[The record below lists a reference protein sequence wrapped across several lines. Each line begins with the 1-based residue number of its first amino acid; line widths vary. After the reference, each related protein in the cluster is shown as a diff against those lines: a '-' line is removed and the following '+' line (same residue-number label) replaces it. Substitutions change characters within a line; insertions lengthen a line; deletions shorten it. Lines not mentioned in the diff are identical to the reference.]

1 MIIIAGSVPVQA
13 DKLEEAAQVVLRM
26 AELSKAEDGCIHY
39 HFYSDLADPS
49 TFFIYEEWRD
59 AESLAAHNQT
69 EHMAWFRGQ
78 LPNFLAGEP
87 KLTRYEAER
96 AT

>member
-13 DKLEEAAQVVLRM
+13 DKREEAAQVALRM

-39 HFYSDLADPS
+39 HFYSDLADPN

-59 AESLAAHNQT
+59 AESLIPHNQT

-96 AT
+96 AK